1 VNLLDLIHSDGGT
14 LRKVAITNGG
24 EYAGAC
30 PFCGGNDRFR
40 LWPEDRGGRYWCR
53 GCGTS
58 GDAIQYLRDYR
69 NLSFAE
75 ACAILGHDPGPRSP
89 GARPAPAAA
98 WTPRETTAPP
108 EAWQEKARGF
118 LDDAIDLL
126 WTPAGALMRAW
137 LRNEKGLQDAT
148 IRAAGPGLTW
158 PTNTN
163 HGHPGGFQRHI
174 ERTAPSAVN
183 GYRRGLS
190 FLTLSGA
197 LSTDCGS
204 GAMIRAAGHG
214 MLS

>member
-40 LWPEDRGGRYWCR
+40 LWPEDRGGRYLCR

-89 GARPAPAAA
+89 GALPAPAAA

-148 IRAAGPGLTW
+148 IRKAVGVQS
-158 PTNTN
+158 
-163 HGHPGGFQRHI
+163 GGF
-174 ERTAPSAVN
+174 
-183 GYRRGLS
+183 
-190 FLTLSGA
+190 
-197 LSTDCGS
+197 
-204 GAMIRAAGHG
+204 IRATGILGPSGGTWRGRHG
-214 MLS
+214 AAAMATGGVSHSSFARRRRSPATSAA